1 MAGVDDDPP
10 RRRPRVDRAA
20 LASNWRQVLAAD
32 AAVGLAVVVVG
43 VVVLVVVS
51 VLVGALV
58 MGAGAAYV
66 TGGMFRWRRWAR
78 LRAEAGLDQ
87 PEADRPE

>member
-1 MAGVDDDPP
+1 M
-10 RRRPRVDRAA
+10 
-20 LASNWRQVLAAD
+20 
-32 AAVGLAVVVVG
+32 
-43 VVVLVVVS
+43 VLVVVS

-58 MGAGAAYV
+58 MGVGAAYV